1 MLNYEENI
9 SEYIIKCRR
18 DLHKIPEVGLNLPKT
33 VDYVKKELDKMNIE
47 YKEFKNCTGLSAI
60 IGKKEGK
67 VIALRADMDAL
78 PIKEE
83 TDIDFKSTNGNM
95 HGCGHDTHTS
105 MLLGA
110 AKILKANE
118 DKLNGK
124 VKLIFQPGE
133 EEGGGAKVM
142 IEEGVLEN
150 PKVDAMIAQ
159 HIMPLPILKPGQMV
173 VKKGAMMASSDRFK
187 IKVIGKGG
195 HASTPELTKDPIFMA
210 NQIMN
215 MMQGMLTRENDA
227 QNPVVVSISNI
238 KSEQPETPVYNIIP
252 NYVEIL
258 GTVRCLESESRDFI
272 NKRLEEIVD
281 GVTKTMGGSYEYN
294 YEYGYPALYNNNK
307 MTDFILNTCNKL
319 YGQYSMIALP
329 KGAMGSEDAA
339 YYFEKIPGVYY
350 GLNTAVEGEDVYPLH
365 NPKMKVNESVLEK
378 GCMLLA
384 EGAINFL
391 NSDIKL

>member
-18 DLHKIPEVGLNLPKT
+18 DLHQIPEVGLNLPKNIN
-33 VDYVKKELDKMNIE
+33 YVKNELDKMNIE

-118 DKLNGK
+118 EKLNGK

-150 PKVDAMIAQ
+150 P
-159 HIMPLPILKPGQMV
+159 
-173 VKKGAMMASSDRFK
+173 
-187 IKVIGKGG
+187 
-195 HASTPELTKDPIFMA
+195 
-210 NQIMN
+210 
-215 MMQGMLTRENDA
+215 
-227 QNPVVVSISNI
+227 
-238 KSEQPETPVYNIIP
+238 
-252 NYVEIL
+252 
-258 GTVRCLESESRDFI
+258 
-272 NKRLEEIVD
+272 
-281 GVTKTMGGSYEYN
+281 
-294 YEYGYPALYNNNK
+294 
-307 MTDFILNTCNKL
+307 
-319 YGQYSMIALP
+319 
-329 KGAMGSEDAA
+329 
-339 YYFEKIPGVYY
+339 
-350 GLNTAVEGEDVYPLH
+350 
-365 NPKMKVNESVLEK
+365 
-378 GCMLLA
+378 
-384 EGAINFL
+384 
-391 NSDIKL
+391 

>member
-1 MLNYEENI
+1 MLNCKENI

-33 VDYVKKELDKMNIE
+33 VDYVKKELDKMEIE
-47 YKEFKNCTGLSAI
+47 YKEFKNCTGFSAI
-60 IGKKEGK
+60 IGKKDGK

-83 TDIDFKSTNGNM
+83 TDVDFKSNNGNM

-133 EEGGGAKVM
+133 EESAGAKVM

-159 HIMPLPILKPGQMV
+159 HIMQLQIFKPGQMV
-173 VKKGAMMASSDRFK
+173 VKKGAMMASADRFK

-195 HASTPELTKDPIFMA
+195 HASTPELTKDPIFMT

-215 MMQGMLTRENDA
+215 MIQGILTRENDV

-238 KSEQPETPVYNIIP
+238 KSEQPVTPVYNIIP

-258 GTVRCLESESRDFI
+258 GTVRCLENESRDFI
-272 NKRLEEIVD
+272 NKRLEEIVA
-281 GVTKTMGGSYEYN
+281 GVTKTMGGSYKYN
-294 YEYGYPALYNNNK
+294 YEYGYPALYNNSN
-307 MTDFILNTCNKL
+307 MTDFIVNTCSEL
-319 YGQYSMIALP
+319 YGENSMIVLP

-339 YYFEKIPGVYY
+339 YYFEKISGVYY